1 MAKPKGEVASQC
13 VNGPETGK
21 KMMTIKE
28 KLEHARKALAS
39 LRHQLSVIRP
49 FSEIPASNAL
59 VNQINEAL
67 EITDFVDEE
76 ED

>member
-1 MAKPKGEVASQC
+1 
-13 VNGPETGK
+13 
-21 KMMTIKE
+21 MMTIKE
-28 KLEHARKALAS
+28 KLEHSRKALAS

-76 ED
+76 DD

>member
-1 MAKPKGEVASQC
+1 
-13 VNGPETGK
+13 
-21 KMMTIKE
+21 MTILE
-28 KLEHARKALAS
+28 KLEHARLALAS
-39 LRHQLSVIRP
+39 VKYQLSIVRP

-67 EITDFVDEE
+67 EITDFVDED

>member
-1 MAKPKGEVASQC
+1 
-13 VNGPETGK
+13 
-21 KMMTIKE
+21 MTIKE
-28 KLEHARKALAS
+28 KLEHARKALTS